1 MDGARMR
8 ILIEG
13 GQVIDPANNVD
24 DVLDVLIEDGRIA
37 AVGPPRSARAAAP
50 PDRVLDARGKVV
62 CPGFVDLHVHLREPG
77 REDKETI
84 ATGTR
89 AAARGGFTSVCCMP
103 NTNPVNDN
111 QSVTEFI
118 LDRAKREGSVN
129 VFPVGAI
136 TKGQQGEEL
145 AEIGELVRAGCVA
158 ISDDGSPVMN
168 AEIMRR
174 ALEYASMFGIP
185 VVQHAEDLH
194 LTGRGVMHEGLVSTE
209 LGMRGIPAASEAVIV
224 ARDLLLTELTDGHY
238 HVAHLTTAEA
248 LRLVRDAKAKGLK
261 VTCEVCPHHF
271 ALTDDAVRTFS
282 TNAKMSP
289 PLRSARHVEAIKAG
303 FRDGTIDAIATD
315 HAPHT
320 IQEKEQEFDYAPN
333 GIIGLETAFGLTM
346 TMLVEGEVLT
356 LSQTIARLT
365 CAPARVF
372 NLPKGTLSVGADAD
386 VTIVD
391 PAREWVVDVRKFAS
405 KSRNSPF
412 HGWKLR
418 GEVLAT
424 IVGGKVVWELEG

>member
-1 MDGARMR
+1 MR

-13 GQVIDPANNVD
+13 GRVIDPANKVD
-24 DVLDVLIEDGRIA
+24 AVLDLWIEDGRIA
-37 AVGPPRSARAAAP
+37 ALGPQPPVRNAPP

-118 LDRAKREGSVN
+118 LDRARKEGAVN

-145 AEIGELVRAGCVA
+145 AEIGELVRAGCLA
-158 ISDDGSPVMN
+158 ISDDGKPVMN

-174 ALEYASMFGIP
+174 ALEYAGMFSIP
-185 VVQHAEDLH
+185 VIQHAEDLH
-194 LTGRGVMHEGLVSTE
+194 MTGKGVMHEGLVSTD
-209 LGMRGIPAASEAVIV
+209 LGLGGIPAASEAVIV
-224 ARDLLLTELTDGHY
+224 ARDILLAELTGSHL
-238 HVAHLTTAEA
+238 HVAHVSTAEA
-248 LRLVRDAKAKGLK
+248 IRLIREAKAKGLH
-261 VTCEVCPHHF
+261 VTCEVTPHHF
-271 ALTDDAVRTFS
+271 AVTDEAVRSFS

-289 PLRSARHVEAIKAG
+289 PLRSSRHVEAIKAG
-303 FRDGTIDAIATD
+303 LTDGTIDAIATD

-320 IQEKEQEFDYAPN
+320 VQEKEQEFDYAPN

-346 TMLVEGEVLT
+346 TVLVEGEVLT
-356 LSQTIARLT
+356 LNQAIARLT
-365 CAPARVF
+365 SEPARIF

-386 VTIVD
+386 VTILD
-391 PAREWVVDVRKFAS
+391 PTREWVVDVRKFAS

>member
-1 MDGARMR
+1 MR

-13 GQVIDPANNVD
+13 GRVIDPANKVD
-24 DVLDVLIEDGRIA
+24 AVLDLWIEDGRIA
-37 AVGPPRSARAAAP
+37 ALGPQPPVRNAPP

-118 LDRAKREGSVN
+118 LDRARKEGAVN

-145 AEIGELVRAGCVA
+145 AEIGELVRAGCLA
-158 ISDDGSPVMN
+158 ISDDGKPVMN

-174 ALEYASMFGIP
+174 ALEYAGMFSIP
-185 VVQHAEDLH
+185 VIQHAEDLH
-194 LTGRGVMHEGLVSTE
+194 MTGKGVMHEGLVSTD
-209 LGMRGIPAASEAVIV
+209 LGLGGIPAASEAVIV
-224 ARDLLLTELTDGHY
+224 ARDILLAELTGSHL
-238 HVAHLTTAEA
+238 HVAHVSTAEA
-248 LRLVRDAKAKGLK
+248 IRLIREAKAKGLH
-261 VTCEVCPHHF
+261 VTCEVTPHHF
-271 ALTDDAVRTFS
+271 AVTDEAVRSFS

-289 PLRSARHVEAIKAG
+289 PLRSSRHVEAIKAG
-303 FRDGTIDAIATD
+303 LTDGTIDAIATD

-320 IQEKEQEFDYAPN
+320 VQEKEQEFDYAPN
-333 GIIGLETAFGLTM
+333 GIIGLETAFGLAM
-346 TMLVEGEVLT
+346 TVLVEGEVLT
-356 LSQTIARLT
+356 LNQAIARLT
-365 CAPARVF
+365 SEPARIF

-386 VTIVD
+386 VTILD
-391 PAREWVVDVRKFAS
+391 PTREWVVDVRKFAS

>member
-1 MDGARMR
+1 MR

-13 GQVIDPANNVD
+13 GRVIDPANKVD

-37 AVGPPRSARAAAP
+37 AVGPKHSARDAAP
-50 PDRVLDARGKVV
+50 PDRVLEAGGKVV

-77 REDKETI
+77 REDKETV

-103 NTNPVNDN
+103 NTHPVNDN

-158 ISDDGSPVMN
+158 ISDDGRPVMN

-174 ALEYASMFGIP
+174 ALEYASMFGVP
-185 VVQHAEDLH
+185 VIQHAEDLH
-194 LTGRGVMHEGLVSTE
+194 LTGKGVMHEGLVSTE
-209 LGMRGIPAASEAVIV
+209 LGMRGIPAASEAIIV
-224 ARDLLLTELTDGHY
+224 ARDILLAELTGSHY
-238 HVAHLTTAEA
+238 HVAHITTAEA
-248 LRLVRDAKAKGLK
+248 LRLVRDAKGKGLR

-271 ALTDDAVRTFS
+271 ALTDEAVRTFS

-289 PLRSARHVEAIKAG
+289 PLRSARHLEALKVG
-303 FRDGTIDAIATD
+303 LRDGTIDAIATD

-356 LSQTIARLT
+356 LSQAIARLT
-365 CAPARVF
+365 CEPARIF

-386 VTIVD
+386 VTILD
-391 PAREWVVDVRKFAS
+391 PAREWVVDVRRFAS

-424 IVGGKVVWELEG
+424 IVGGKVVWELQG

>member
-1 MDGARMR
+1 MR

-13 GQVIDPANNVD
+13 GRVIDPANTVD
-24 DVLDVLIEDGRIA
+24 AVLDVLIEDGRIA
-37 AVGPPRSARAAAP
+37 AVGPPRSARDAAP

-103 NTNPVNDN
+103 NTHPVNDN

-136 TKGQQGEEL
+136 TKGQQGDEL

-158 ISDDGSPVMN
+158 ISDDGKPVMN

-174 ALEYASMFGIP
+174 ALEYAGMFGIP

-194 LTGRGVMHEGLVSTE
+194 LTGKGVMHEGLVSTE

-224 ARDLLLTELTDGHY
+224 ARDLLLAELAGSHY
-238 HVAHLTTAEA
+238 HVAHITTAEA
-248 LRLVRDAKAKGLK
+248 VRLVRDAKAKGLK

-271 ALTDDAVRTFS
+271 ALSDDAVRSFS

-289 PLRSARHVEAIKAG
+289 PLRSTRHVEAIKAAL
-303 FRDGTIDAIATD
+303 RDGTIDAIATD

-320 IQEKEQEFDYAPN
+320 LQEKEQEFDYAPN
-333 GIIGLETAFGLTM
+333 GIIGLETAFGLTV
-346 TMLVEGEVLT
+346 TMLVEAEVLT
-356 LSQTIARLT
+356 LSQAIAHLT
-365 CAPARVF
+365 CEPARVF
-372 NLPKGTLSVGADAD
+372 TLPKGTLSVGADAD

-391 PAREWVVDVRKFAS
+391 PTREWVVDVKRFAS

>member
-1 MDGARMR
+1 MR

-13 GQVIDPANNVD
+13 GRVIDPANNVD
-24 DVLDVLIEDGRIA
+24 AALDLWIEDGRIA
-37 AVGPPRSARAAAP
+37 AIGPQRQAREAGP
-50 PDRVLDARGKVV
+50 PDRVLDARGKIV
-62 CPGFVDLHVHLREPG
+62 CPGFVDIHVHLREPG

-103 NTNPVNDN
+103 NTSPVNDN

-118 LDRAKREGSVN
+118 LDRARKEGVVN
-129 VFPVGAI
+129 VFPIGAV

-145 AEIGELVRAGCVA
+145 AEIGELVQAGCVA
-158 ISDDGSPVMN
+158 ISDDGKPVMN

-174 ALEYASMFGIP
+174 ALEYAGMFRIP
-185 VVQHAEDLH
+185 VIQHAEDLH
-194 LTGRGVMHEGLVSTE
+194 LTGKGVMHEGLVSTE
-209 LGMRGIPAASEAVIV
+209 LGLRGIPAASEAVIV
-224 ARDLLLTELTDGHY
+224 ARDILLAELTGSHY
-238 HVAHLTTAEA
+238 HVAHITTAEA
-248 LRLVRDAKAKGLK
+248 IRLVREAKARRLK

-271 ALTDDAVRTFS
+271 ALTDEALRSFS

-289 PLRSARHVEAIKAG
+289 PLRSARHVEAIKAAL
-303 FRDGTIDAIATD
+303 RDGTVDAIATD

-320 IQEKEQEFDYAPN
+320 VQEKEQEFDYAPN
-333 GIIGLETAFGLTM
+333 GIIGLETAFGLTV
-346 TMLVEGEVLT
+346 TTLVEGEVLT
-356 LSQTIARLT
+356 LAQAVSKLSWE
-365 CAPARVF
+365 PARI
-372 NLPKGTLSVGADAD
+372 LGLAKGTLSIGADAD

-391 PAREWVVDVRKFAS
+391 PAREWTVNVPGFAS
-405 KSRNSPF
+405 KSRNTPF

>member
-1 MDGARMR
+1 MR

-13 GQVIDPANNVD
+13 GRVIDPANKVD
-24 DVLDVLIEDGRIA
+24 AVLDVWIEDGRIA
-37 AVGPPRSARAAAP
+37 ALGPQPPARQAPP

-103 NTNPVNDN
+103 NTSPVNDN

-118 LDRAKREGSVN
+118 LDRARREGAVN

-145 AEIGELVRAGCVA
+145 AEIGELVRAGCVV
-158 ISDDGSPVMN
+158 ISDDGKPVMN

-174 ALEYASMFGIP
+174 ALEYAGMFGIP
-185 VVQHAEDLH
+185 VIQHAEDLH
-194 LTGRGVMHEGLVSTE
+194 MTGKGVMHEGLVSTE
-209 LGMRGIPAASEAVIV
+209 LGLQGIPAASEAVIV
-224 ARDLLLTELTDGHY
+224 ARDILLAELTGSHF
-238 HVAHLTTAEA
+238 HVAHVSTAEA
-248 LRLVRDAKAKGLK
+248 IRLIREAKAKGLH
-261 VTCEVCPHHF
+261 VTCEVTPHHF
-271 ALTDDAVRTFS
+271 ATTDEAVRSFN

-289 PLRSARHVEAIKAG
+289 PLRSSRHVEALKVG
-303 FRDGTIDAIATD
+303 LKDGTIDAIATD

-320 IQEKEQEFDYAPN
+320 VQEKEQEFDYAPN

-346 TMLVEGEVLT
+346 TVLVEGEVLT
-356 LSQTIARLT
+356 LNQAIARLT
-365 CAPARVF
+365 SEPARIF

-386 VTIVD
+386 VTILD
-391 PAREWVVDVRKFAS
+391 PTREWVVDVRKSAS

-424 IVGGKVVWELEG
+424 IVEGKVVWELEG

>member
-1 MDGARMR
+1 MR

-13 GQVIDPANNVD
+13 GRVIDPANTVD
-24 DVLDVLIEDGRIA
+24 AVLDVLIEDGRIA
-37 AVGPPRSARAAAP
+37 AVGPPRSARDAAP

-103 NTNPVNDN
+103 NTHPVNDN

-129 VFPVGAI
+129 VFPVGAV

-158 ISDDGSPVMN
+158 ISDDGKPVMN
-168 AEIMRR
+168 AEVMRR
-174 ALEYASMFGIP
+174 ALEYAGMFGIP

-194 LTGRGVMHEGLVSTE
+194 LTGKGVMHEGLVSTE

-224 ARDLLLTELTDGHY
+224 ARDLLLAELAGSHY
-238 HVAHLTTAEA
+238 HVAHITTAEA
-248 LRLVRDAKAKGLK
+248 VRLVRDAKVKGLK

-271 ALTDDAVRTFS
+271 ALSDEAVRTFS

-289 PLRSARHVEAIKAG
+289 PLRSTRHVEAIKAAL
-303 FRDGTIDAIATD
+303 RDGTIDAIATD

-333 GIIGLETAFGLTM
+333 GIIGLETAFGLTV
-346 TMLVEGEVLT
+346 TMLVEAEVLT
-356 LSQTIARLT
+356 LSQAVARLT
-365 CAPARVF
+365 CEPARVF

-391 PAREWVVDVRKFAS
+391 PTREWVVDVKRFAS

>member
-1 MDGARMR
+1 MR

-13 GQVIDPANNVD
+13 GRVVDPANTVD
-24 DVLDVLIEDGRIA
+24 AVLDVLIEDGRIA
-37 AVGPPRSARAAAP
+37 AVGPLRSARDAAP

-103 NTNPVNDN
+103 NTHPVNDN

-158 ISDDGSPVMN
+158 ISDDGKPVMN
-168 AEIMRR
+168 AEVMRR
-174 ALEYASMFGIP
+174 ALEYAGMFGIP

-194 LTGRGVMHEGLVSTE
+194 LTGKGVMHEGLVSTE
-209 LGMRGIPAASEAVIV
+209 LGLRGIPAASEAVIV
-224 ARDLLLTELTDGHY
+224 ARDLLLAELAGSHY
-238 HVAHLTTAEA
+238 HVAHITTAEA
-248 LRLVRDAKAKGLK
+248 VGLVRDAKAKGLK

-271 ALTDDAVRTFS
+271 ALSDDAVRNFN

-289 PLRSARHVEAIKAG
+289 PLRSTRHVEAIKAAL
-303 FRDGTIDAIATD
+303 RDGTIDAIATD

-320 IQEKEQEFDYAPN
+320 LQEKEQEFDYAPN
-333 GIIGLETAFGLTM
+333 GIIGLETAFGLTV
-346 TMLVEGEVLT
+346 TMLVEGEVLS
-356 LSQTIARLT
+356 LSQAIARLT
-365 CAPARVF
+365 CEPARVF
-372 NLPKGTLSVGADAD
+372 SLPKGTLSVGVDAD

-391 PAREWVVDVRKFAS
+391 PTREWVVDVKSFAS

-424 IVGGKVVWELEG
+424 IVGGKVVWEREG

>member
-1 MDGARMR
+1 MR
-8 ILIEG
+8 IVIEG
-13 GQVIDPANNVD
+13 GRVIDPANKLD
-24 DVLDVLIEDGRIA
+24 EVLDVLIEDGRIA
-37 AVGPPRSARAAAP
+37 ALGPPRSARGGLA

-89 AAARGGFTSVCCMP
+89 AAARGGFTSVCAMP

-118 LDRAKREGSVN
+118 LDRARKEGAVN

-136 TKGQQGEEL
+136 TKGQNGEEL
-145 AEIGELVRAGCVA
+145 AEIGELVGAGCVA
-158 ISDDGSPVMN
+158 ISDDGKPVMN

-174 ALEYASMFGIP
+174 ALEYAGMFGIP
-185 VVQHAEDLH
+185 VIQHAEDLH
-194 LTGRGVMHEGLVSTE
+194 MTGKGVMHEGLVSTE
-209 LGMRGIPAASEAVIV
+209 LGLRGIPAASEAVIV
-224 ARDLLLTELTDGHY
+224 ARDILLAELTESHY
-238 HVAHLTTAEA
+238 HVAHVSTAESI
-248 LRLVRDAKAKGLK
+248 RLIREAKAKGLN
-261 VTCEVCPHHF
+261 VTCEVTPHHF
-271 ALTDDAVRTFS
+271 AITDEAVRTFS

-289 PLRSARHVEAIKAG
+289 PLRSARHVEAIKAAL
-303 FRDGTIDAIATD
+303 RDGTIDAIATD

-320 IQEKEQEFDYAPN
+320 IQEKEQEFDYAAN

-346 TMLVEGEVLT
+346 TVLVEGEVLT
-356 LSQTIARLT
+356 LNQAVARLT
-365 CAPARVF
+365 CEPARIF

-386 VTIVD
+386 VTILD
-391 PAREWVVDVRKFAS
+391 PTREWVVDVKKFAS

>member
-1 MDGARMR
+1 MR
-8 ILIEG
+8 TLIEG
-13 GQVIDPANNVD
+13 GRVIDPANTVD

-37 AVGPPRSARAAAP
+37 AVGPKHSARDAAP

-103 NTNPVNDN
+103 NTQPVNDN

-158 ISDDGSPVMN
+158 ISDDGKPVMN

-174 ALEYASMFGIP
+174 ALEYASMFGVP
-185 VVQHAEDLH
+185 VIQHAEDLH
-194 LTGRGVMHEGLVSTE
+194 LTGKGVMHEGLVSTE

-224 ARDLLLTELTDGHY
+224 ARDLLLAELTGGHY
-238 HVAHLTTAEA
+238 HVAHITTAEA
-248 LRLVRDAKAKGLK
+248 LRLVRDAKGKGLR

-271 ALTDDAVRTFS
+271 ALTDEAVRTFS

-289 PLRSARHVEAIKAG
+289 PLRSARHLEAIKAG
-303 FRDGTIDAIATD
+303 LRDGTIDAIATD

-333 GIIGLETAFGLTM
+333 GVIGLETAFGLTM
-346 TMLVEGEVLT
+346 TTLVEGEVLT
-356 LSQTIARLT
+356 LSQAIARLT
-365 CAPARVF
+365 CEPARIF

-386 VTIVD
+386 VTILD
-391 PAREWVVDVRKFAS
+391 PAREWVVDVRRFAS

-424 IVGGKVVWELEG
+424 IVGGKVVWELQG